1 MVFGIRGI
9 RGISALAKYM
19 LQVRSWIKIAD
30 NTGAKIV
37 NVFSVNGKNSR
48 RFATV
53 GDIVAGSV
61 KQVAPNSGVK
71 KGDKVY
77 AVIVRLRKEMR
88 RKDGSYIRFDENAGV
103 LVNKDS
109 GEPRGTRI
117 FGPIPREIRDKAKG
131 GYEDGFKK
139 ILSLAPEVI

>member
-1 MVFGIRGI
+1 
-9 RGISALAKYM
+9 M

-53 GDIVAGSV
+53 GDIISGSV
-61 KQVAPNSGVK
+61 KQVAPNTSIK

-77 AVIVRLRKEMR
+77 AVIVRLRKEIR

-103 LVNKDS
+103 LVDKET
-109 GEPRGTRI
+109 GEPKGTRI
-117 FGPIPREIRDKAKG
+117 FGPIPREIREKALGAYK
-131 GYEDGFKK
+131 DGFKK
-139 ILSLAPEVI
+139 IVSLAPEVI

>member
-1 MVFGIRGI
+1 
-9 RGISALAKYM
+9 M

-48 RFATV
+48 RFAGV

-61 KQVAPNSGVK
+61 KQVSPNSSIK

-77 AVIVRLRKEMR
+77 ALIVRTRKEMR

-103 LVNKDS
+103 LVNKET

-117 FGPIPREIRDKAKG
+117 FGPIPREVREAATGDF
-131 GYEDGFKK
+131 EDGFKK
-139 ILSLAPEVI
+139 IVSLAPEVL

>member
-1 MVFGIRGI
+1 
-9 RGISALAKYM
+9 M

-37 NVFSVNGKNSR
+37 NVFSVNGKNR
-48 RFATV
+48 KRFATV

-61 KQVAPNSGVK
+61 KQVAPNSSVK

-77 AVIVRLRKEMR
+77 AVIVRLRKEIR

-103 LVNKDS
+103 LVNKET
-109 GEPRGTRI
+109 GEPKGTRI
-117 FGPIPREIRDKAKG
+117 FGPIPREIRDKAIG
-131 GYEDGFKK
+131 DFEDGFKK
-139 ILSLAPEVI
+139 IVSLAPEVI